1 MTNFEPIMIS
11 LYRHE
16 RTDRT
21 NKNQENALAGI
32 YSGFLNALNY
42 IARSEDRKPGN
53 FSEADQR
60 KRIFY
65 RLGKDE
71 SVKELIK
78 KCSRRNSIDYE
89 SFLSLSRNNMI
100 INDDDPSKNF
110 VVTHKKNVSL
120 KNPGPAARL
129 GNRETIISTGSLTEG
144 CKRGEARKSF
154 NRGYLAG
161 AHMPVHLL
169 LNSPSGAEE
178 EIHCED
184 GTCAMHPIY
193 DLKTMDMIIE
203 ERQKAGTEELFC
215 RSTTRLIRGNLIEQG
230 MTL

>member
-1 MTNFEPIMIS
+1 MSNFEPIMIN
-11 LYRHE
+11 LYRHK

-21 NKNQENALAGI
+21 NRNQDSALSGV
-32 YSGFLNALNY
+32 YSGFLDALNY
-42 IARSEDRKPGN
+42 IAKSENLKPRN

-120 KNPGPAARL
+120 KYPGPTARM
-129 GNRETIISTGSLTEG
+129 GNRETVISTGSLTEG
-144 CKRGEARKSF
+144 CKRGENKKSF
-154 NRGYLAG
+154 DRGYLAG
-161 AHMPVHLL
+161 VHMPVHLL
-169 LNSPSGAEE
+169 LDSPSNAEE
-178 EIHCED
+178 EIHCENK
-184 GTCAMHPIY
+184 TCAMHHIH
-193 DLKTMDMIIE
+193 DLKTMDMIIT
-203 ERQKAGTEELFC
+203 ERQKAKTEELFC
-215 RSTTRLIRGNLIEQG
+215 RDTMKLIRSSLMEQG